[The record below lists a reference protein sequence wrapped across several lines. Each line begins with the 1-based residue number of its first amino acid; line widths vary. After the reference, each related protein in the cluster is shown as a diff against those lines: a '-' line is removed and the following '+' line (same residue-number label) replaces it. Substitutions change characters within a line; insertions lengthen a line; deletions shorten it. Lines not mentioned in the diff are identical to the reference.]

1 MRFSSRSVVAA
12 ACVVLLVAAGCAG
25 RNSDAGASASQSD
38 VGFWAGMRVQATWTY
53 FETLREMWEISDV
66 TIIGRIIAVREG
78 RTLGGQRGER
88 GTQTTALVQIQLD
101 ELVRGEL
108 ANDSRRIVDVE
119 IWRANDVPIEEV
131 AVKVPNEP
139 ILLLL
144 QDVAGQPKP
153 REVDDSA
160 VIREP
165 GKTLYTIRHRKP
177 CSSSGE
183 TTWRRRWTRI
193 RGRTRSRL
201 RRRPCPTSPRRS
213 ARSSAAHRLS
223 LRR

>member
-1 MRFSSRSVVAA
+1 MRFPSRSVVAA
-12 ACVVLLVAAGCAG
+12 ACVAVLVAAGCAA
-25 RNSDAGASASQSD
+25 RNSDAGPPASQSD

-53 FETLREMWEISDV
+53 FESLREMWEISDV
-66 TIIGRIIAVREG
+66 TIVGRIIAVREG

-88 GTQTTALVQIQLD
+88 GTQTTALLQIQLD
-101 ELVRGEL
+101 EMVRGQL

-131 AVKVPNEP
+131 AAKAPNEP

-165 GKTLYTIRHRKP
+165 GKTLYTIPTPKALFIERGDDVVTP
-177 CSSSGE
+177 LDPQPGPYEESIQA
-183 TTWRRRWTRI
+183 TTLPELAAEI
-193 RGRTRSRL
+193 RSF
-201 RRRPCPTSPRRS
+201 
-213 ARSSAAHRLS
+213 
-223 LRR
+223 

>member
-1 MRFSSRSVVAA
+1 MRFSRRSVLAGG
-12 ACVVLLVAAGCAG
+12 CVVLLMVAGCA
-25 RNSDAGASASQSD
+25 RNFDDAAPPASESGGD
-38 VGFWAGMRVQATWTY
+38 FWAGMRVQATWTY
-53 FETLREMWEISDV
+53 FETLREMWNISDV
-66 TIIGRIIAVREG
+66 AIIGRIVAVREG

-88 GTQTTALVQIQLD
+88 GTQTTALVQVQLD
-101 ELVRGEL
+101 ELVRGDL

-131 AVKVPNEP
+131 AAEAPNQP

-165 GKTLYTIRHRKP
+165 GKTLYTIPTPKALFIERGDDVVTPLDPHP
-177 CSSSGE
+177 GPYEDSIE
-183 TTWRRRWTRI
+183 ATTLPELAAEI
-193 RGRTRSRL
+193 RSF
-201 RRRPCPTSPRRS
+201 
-213 ARSSAAHRLS
+213 
-223 LRR
+223 